1 MNQLI
6 LPLALKAAKKIVG
19 KELETHPDAI
29 VSIVMQALSP
39 AMQNHRITIWINK
52 ADKDVLERE
61 KPPSKKSSN
70 MSSLFLSKI
79 EMILPL
85 EAVL

>member
-52 ADKDVLERE
+52 ADKDVLER
-61 KPPSKKSSN
+61 KNLHQRKARTCRVSSYQR
-70 MSSLFLSKI
+70 SR
-79 EMILPL
+79 
-85 EAVL
+85 